1 MAPTSRRIGR
11 RFPDYGWAWPTNGL
25 DQLLKAVLLPDHEA
39 AQAQAVRW
47 LDANDIDAVEFREH
61 RLLAAIAD
69 RFGKA
74 LAAHAAYPRLAGLQ
88 KMLWTKSRLAM
99 REAEPSLKAIVEAGV
114 PIMLLKGAS
123 RIAVEPAAQRGRVA
137 HDIDILVRPEHM
149 VAAFDVLRQGDWQVS
164 TGVSPQYLKPRLAAV
179 RSMNFFKGSYGDIDL
194 HQVAYDWS
202 QADEADDAA
211 VWKRASPATFTG
223 LDVFVPSAA
232 DRVTLAIGHG
242 GLDAHTHSDWL
253 VDTASAIRAG
263 GVDWTVLCDVVAR
276 RHLAVPAAVALTYL
290 EAEMSVPVPAGVLE
304 QVVAMADRAGA
315 SRIAALL
322 QAKPRTDFKGLTWLS
337 RGVAKQLRMR
347 KKRAVRERELPGV
360 VWHGRRT
367 QAMDGTGSATPALS
381 QKVPLPPAAVG
392 GAEAEIDIVVRLDVP
407 PVRRRIEMELNG
419 GECHFA
425 RLRYRKLGKSG
436 GRLTLR
442 FRGTI
447 RPDQADGALVLSA
460 RPSRQ
465 FREWEHVQTVATY
478 GAVPFQII
486 SVTVSSAR

>member
-1 MAPTSRRIGR
+1 MATTTRRIGR

-25 DQLLKAVLLPDHEA
+25 DRLLKAVLLPDQIA
-39 AQAQAVRW
+39 AQAQASKW

-74 LAAHAAYPRLAGLQ
+74 LAAHPAYPRLAGLQ

-99 REAEPSLKAIVEAGV
+99 REAEPALKAMVGAGA

-149 VAAFDVLRQGDWQVS
+149 AVAFDVLRQRDWKVS
-164 TGVSPQYLKPRLAAV
+164 TGVSPQYLRPRLGAV
-179 RSMNFFKGSYGDIDL
+179 RSMNFFMGSYGDIDL
-194 HQVAYDWS
+194 HQAAYDWS
-202 QADEADDAA
+202 QADDADDEA
-211 VWKRASPATFTG
+211 VWRRALPATFSG
-223 LDVFVPSAA
+223 LDVLVPSAA
-232 DRVTLAIGHG
+232 DRVALAIGHG

-253 VDTASAIRAG
+253 VDSAVAIRACDI
-263 GVDWTVLCDVVAR
+263 DWAVFCEVIAR

-290 EAEMSVPVPAGVLE
+290 EAEMSVPVPSDVLE
-304 QVVAMADRAGA
+304 RIVAMADRAGA
-315 SRIAALL
+315 SRIGSLL

-347 KKRAVRERELPGV
+347 KKRALRERELPGV
-360 VWHGRRT
+360 EWHGRR
-367 QAMDGTGSATPALS
+367 AALSAEVMPDGFALS
-381 QKVPLPPAAVG
+381 QRLQVPRQFASGEA
-392 GAEAEIDIVVRLDVP
+392 AEIEIVVRLDAP
-407 PVRRRIEMELNG
+407 PMRRRIEMELNG
-419 GECHFA
+419 GEHHFA

-436 GRLTLR
+436 GAMTLR

-447 RPDQADGALVLSA
+447 RPAEADGDLTLAA

-465 FREWEHVQTVATY
+465 FRDWEHERTVATY
-478 GAVPFQII
+478 GAVPFQVV
-486 SVTVSSAR
+486 SVKVSPAP

>member
-1 MAPTSRRIGR
+1 MASMSRRIGR

-25 DQLLKAVLLPDHEA
+25 DQLLKAVLLPDHHA
-39 AQAQAVRW
+39 AQAQALLW

-99 REAEPSLKAIVEAGV
+99 REAEPALKAIVDAGV

-149 VAAFDVLRQGDWQVS
+149 ADAFDVLRQGDWQVS
-164 TGVSPQYLKPRLAAV
+164 TGVSPQYLKPRLTAV

-202 QADEADDAA
+202 QADEADDVA
-211 VWKRASPATFTG
+211 VWERASPATFTG
-223 LDVFVPSAA
+223 IDVLVPSAA

-263 GVDWTVLCDVVAR
+263 GVDWAVLGDVVAR
-276 RHLAVPAAVALTYL
+276 RHIAVPTAVALSYL
-290 EAEMSVPVPAGVLE
+290 EAEMSVPIPSEVLE
-304 QVVAMADRAGA
+304 QVIGMADRAGA
-315 SRIAALL
+315 SRIASLL
-322 QAKPRTDFKGLTWLS
+322 QAKPRTDFRGLTWLS

-347 KKRAVRERELPGV
+347 KKRAGRERELPGI

-367 QAMDGTGSATPALS
+367 QTVGGTGSATPALS
-381 QKVPLPPAAVG
+381 QQLPLPPAVTG
-392 GAEAEIDIVVRLDVP
+392 GVPAEIDIVVRLDVP

-465 FREWEHVQTVATY
+465 FRKWEHEQTVATY
-478 GAVPFQII
+478 GAVPFQIV
-486 SVTVSSAR
+486 SVTVSPAR

>member
-1 MAPTSRRIGR
+1 MASTSRRIGR

-25 DQLLKAVLLPDHEA
+25 DRLLKAVLLPDHEA
-39 AQAQAVRW
+39 AQAEALRW

-74 LAAHAAYPRLAGLQ
+74 LGGHAAYPRLAGLQ

-99 REAEPSLKAIVEAGV
+99 REAEPALKAMVGAGA

-149 VAAFDVLRQGDWQVS
+149 AVAFDVLRQRDWKVS
-164 TGVSPQYLKPRLAAV
+164 TGVSPQYLRPRLGAV
-179 RSMNFFKGSYGDIDL
+179 RSMNFFMGSHGDIDL
-194 HQVAYDWS
+194 HQAAYDWS
-202 QADEADDAA
+202 QADDEDDEA
-211 VWKRASPATFTG
+211 VWRRALPATFSG
-223 LDVFVPSAA
+223 LDVLVPSAA
-232 DRVTLAIGHG
+232 DRVALAIGHG

-253 VDTASAIRAG
+253 VDSAVAIRACDI
-263 GVDWTVLCDVVAR
+263 DWAVFCEVITL

-290 EAEMSVPVPAGVLE
+290 EAEMSVPVPSDVLE
-304 QVVAMADRAGA
+304 RIVAMADRAGA
-315 SRIAALL
+315 SRIGSLL

-360 VWHGRRT
+360 EWHGRRT
-367 QAMDGTGSATPALS
+367 QAVDGAGAAAPALS
-381 QKVPLPPAAVG
+381 QQLLLPQAAT
-392 GAEAEIDIVVRLDVP
+392 GAAQAELDIIVQMDVP

-442 FRGTI
+442 FRGNI
-447 RPDQADGALVLSA
+447 RVDQADGALVLSA

-465 FREWEHVQTVATY
+465 FRDWEHERTVATY
-478 GAVPFQII
+478 GAVPFQVV
-486 SVTVSSAR
+486 SVKVSPAP

>member
-25 DQLLKAVLLPDHEA
+25 DRLLKAVLLPDHEA
-39 AQAQAVRW
+39 AQAQVLRW

-74 LAAHAAYPRLAGLQ
+74 LAEHAAYPRLAGLQ

-99 REAEPSLKAIVEAGV
+99 REAEPALKAIVEAGV

-123 RIAVEPAAQRGRVA
+123 RIAVDPAAQRGRVA

-149 VAAFDVLRQGDWQVS
+149 AAAFDVLRHGDWQVS

-202 QADEADDAA
+202 QADAVDDAA
-211 VWKRASPATFTG
+211 LWQRASPASFSG
-223 LDVFVPSAA
+223 LDVLVPSAA

-263 GVDWTVLCDVVAR
+263 SIDWSVLGDIVAR
-276 RHLAVPAAVALTYL
+276 RHLAVPAAVALSYL
-290 EAEMSVPVPAGVLE
+290 EAEMAVRVPSEVLE
-304 QVVAMADRAGA
+304 RVVGMADRTGA
-315 SRIAALL
+315 SRIASLL

-360 VWHGRRT
+360 EWHGRRT
-367 QAMDGTGSATPALS
+367 QAVDGVGAAAPALS
-381 QKVPLPPAAVG
+381 QQLPLPQAAT
-392 GAEAEIDIVVRLDVP
+392 GAAQAELDIVVQMDVP

-442 FRGTI
+442 FRGKI
-447 RPDQADGALVLSA
+447 RVDQADGALVLSA

-465 FREWEHVQTVATY
+465 FRQWEHEQTVSTY
-478 GAVPFQII
+478 GAVPFRIV
-486 SVTVSSAR
+486 SVSVSPLR